1 MVLKGRNRNKNY
13 CQEEEEET
21 RASAISQEQLNS
33 KIDNITKDLDKA
45 WSKNLRNGLSIEN
58 SDTICNYIIDMKAKI
73 NPNIA

>member
-1 MVLKGRNRNKNY
+1 MVLKDRNRNKNY

-45 WSKNLRNGLSIEN
+45 
-58 SDTICNYIIDMKAKI
+58 Y
-73 NPNIA
+73 

>member
-1 MVLKGRNRNKNY
+1 MVLKDRNRNKNY

-21 RASAISQEQLNS
+21 RAISQEQLNS

-58 SDTICNYIIDMKAKI
+58 SDTICNYY
-73 NPNIA
+73 